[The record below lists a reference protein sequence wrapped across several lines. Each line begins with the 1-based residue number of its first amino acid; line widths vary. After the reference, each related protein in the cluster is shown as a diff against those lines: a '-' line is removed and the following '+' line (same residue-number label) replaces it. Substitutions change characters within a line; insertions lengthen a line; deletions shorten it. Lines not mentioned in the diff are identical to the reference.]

1 MTLMKNKKLQA
12 FTLLELAIVLIIMS
26 VTTSTMFF
34 FLANSVKNT
43 QRDTNQQKVDFVV
56 NALNDFYI
64 RTGYIPCPAS
74 LTEAPSTL
82 NFGVSTVCNAGAVA
96 GVNDIGSGADT
107 VRRGMIP
114 VRTMGLP
121 DAAAYDAYGDR
132 IQYTIIRDFGI
143 NASAFDSSLPTTAAI
158 TVFGYNP
165 TGPTLTDLN
174 VLISPNTLAYVVHSS
189 GQDQNGAV
197 TFKGTPLTCTSGGPN
212 GYNCDNTYNQ
222 FVGSADISGTFDD
235 IVVWKTRQQLKY
247 DKVAFFSG
255 TRNAQQTYG
264 NIAIFSD
271 TYGSGAASYG
281 TGATNTTYYQRNLN
295 TTQVNNLS
303 NGSLINNSIVLGAG
317 TYKIS
322 AIASSCGVNRNLLEI
337 YSATSN
343 SVLISGLAGY
353 ADSTVAPTDC
363 RDAFLLGVITLT
375 RTETIYLR
383 HYVQTAN
390 ITDGFGRSI
399 ASGYNQT
406 YATLEIVE
414 M

>member
-1 MTLMKNKKLQA
+1 
-12 FTLLELAIVLIIMS
+12 VLIIMS
-26 VTTSTMFF
+26 VTTTTMFF
-34 FLANSVKNT
+34 FLANSIKNA
-43 QRDTNQQKVDFVV
+43 QKDTNQQNIDFVV
-56 NALNDFYI
+56 NAINDFYI

-82 NFGVSTVCNAGAVA
+82 NFGVSTVCNAVAVA
-96 GVNDIGSGADT
+96 GVNDVGSGADI

-121 DAAAYDAYGDR
+121 DAAAYDAYGNR
-132 IQYTIIRDFGI
+132 IQYTIVRSFGV
-143 NASAFDSSLPTTAAI
+143 NASTFDSSSPSTGAI

-165 TGPTLTDLN
+165 TGPTLTNLN
-174 VLISPNTLAYVVHSS
+174 VLTSPNTIAYVVHSS

-197 TFKGTPLTCTSGGPN
+197 TFRGVPLTCTSGGPN
-212 GYNCDNTYNQ
+212 EYNCDTTYNQ

-235 IVVWKTRQQLKY
+235 VVVWKTRQQLKY
-247 DKVAFFSG
+247 DKVAFFSSS
-255 TRNAQQTYG
+255 RNADQTYG
-264 NIAIFSD
+264 KIAIFSD
-271 TYGSGAASYG
+271 TRGAGTPSYG
-281 TGATNTTYYQRNLN
+281 TGAAGASYYQRNLN
-295 TTQVNNLS
+295 TVQVNNLS
-303 NGSLINNSIVLGAG
+303 NGSLANNSITLGAG

-399 ASGYNQT
+399 NSGYNQT
-406 YATLEIVE
+406 YTTLEILE